1 MSTTDETRRDA
12 VDEEAPPRDKLYR
25 RYDADDVFELR
36 RGEGEAEGMPVL
48 SGYLAVFNEWAEIR
62 SKQEG
67 HFMER
72 IAPKA
77 FARTFENNRRSMR
90 VCLDHGTDPTVGNKP
105 LGPITML
112 EEMERGAYYEV
123 PLLDTSYNRDLIP
136 ALEAGLY
143 GSSFRFSV
151 MRDDF
156 NPKPRASEANPD
168 ALPERTILEAK
179 VREFGPVS
187 FPAYGGA
194 TAGIRSITDEMIFRR
209 FTPDAE
215 YLQHLVHS
223 LPEEAATAPEDSAR
237 TNTAPESDARDQA
250 SDPYGTPAKTNWWSK
265 PTPQRRLPRSWDA

>member
-1 MSTTDETRRDA
+1 
-12 VDEEAPPRDKLYR
+12 
-25 RYDADDVFELR
+25 
-36 RGEGEAEGMPVL
+36 MPVL
-48 SGYLAVFNEWAEIR
+48 CGYLGVFNEWTEIR
-62 SKQEG
+62 SKHEG

-72 IAPKA
+72 VAPSA
-77 FARTFENNRRSMR
+77 FKRTFEIGRRSMR

-112 EEMERGAYYEV
+112 EEHDRGAYYEV

-156 NPKPRASEANPD
+156 NPRPRASDANPD
-168 ALPERTILEAK
+168 GLPERTILEAK

-223 LPEEAATAPEDSAR
+223 LPEDATTAPTEPAHA
-237 TNTAPESDARDQA
+237 NPVPELAARDQA
-250 SDPYGTPAKTNWWSK
+250 SAIGSTPRNWWSK